1 MIQHSQ
7 LLNSRKSILLLLPPF
22 FFFFVFFFLDKLMAI
37 VHGLFILSIIFP
49 IIKSSNPETEALLR
63 LKSSFNNPTSLD
75 SWRPETEPCAG
86 QWVGVVCD
94 NGVVSG
100 LRLGKLGLSGNIDVD
115 ALASLQGLRSVAFMF
130 NSFSGSIPKFH
141 AAAAL
146 KGLFLTGNQFSGEIP
161 ADFFLRMEGLKKVWL
176 STNNFSGP
184 IPSSLARL
192 SQLME
197 LHLEN
202 NRFSGL
208 IPSFEQRSLVSINL
222 SSNNLEGEIPAGL
235 LRFSADAFKGNAGLC
250 GGNSPCDHHQQS
262 TTTTARRKGHTSDV
276 LAMFFLILMAC
287 AALVLVMLAVVFLV
301 RRRRRE
307 AGATDDETVKQNVET
322 PLTSGASGKK
332 LVGSSKISG
341 FGSSIYGR
349 MGRGDGLVFMN
360 DEDKGLFGMSDMMKA
375 ASEVMRGGALG
386 SSFKTT
392 MTSGVVVVVKR
403 VRELNKIGRGEFDEK
418 VRLLGSLRHKNVLP
432 LLAYYN
438 GKDEKLLVFEYQQNG
453 SLLLQL
459 HGTKL

>member
-1 MIQHSQ
+1 
-7 LLNSRKSILLLLPPF
+7 
-22 FFFFVFFFLDKLMAI
+22 MAI

-49 IIKSSNPETEALLR
+49 IITCSNPENEALLR

-75 SWRPETEPCAG
+75 SWRAETEACAG
-86 QWVGVVCD
+86 QWVGVVCE

-115 ALASLQGLRSVAFMF
+115 ALAALQGLRSVGFMF
-130 NSFSGSIPKFH
+130 NSFSGSIPRFH

-161 ADFFLRMEGLKKVWL
+161 ADFFLNMEGLKKVWL

-208 IPSFEQRSLVSINL
+208 VPSFEQRSLVSINL
-222 SSNNLEGEIPAGL
+222 SSNNLEGEIPSGL
-235 LRFSADAFKGNAGLC
+235 LRFSADAFQGNAGLC
-250 GGNSPCDHHQQS
+250 GGNSPCDHHQPS
-262 TTTTARRKGHTSDV
+262 TTTATAPRRKDHTSDV
-276 LAMFFLILMAC
+276 LAMIYLILMAC

-301 RRRRRE
+301 RQRRRGPE
-307 AGATDDETVKQNVET
+307 ATDDETVKQNVET
-322 PLTSGASGKK
+322 PLTSGKN
-332 LVGSSKISG
+332 G

-360 DEDKGLFGMSDMMKA
+360 EDDKGSFGMSDMMKA

-392 MTSGVVVVVKR
+392 MASGVVMVVKR

-432 LLAYYN
+432 LLGYYN
-438 GKDEKLLVFEYQQNG
+438 GKDEKLLVFEYQHKG

-459 HGTKL
+459 HGTKS